1 VHVELSLST
10 SSPIISLSE
19 STSKPTQAIV
29 TARIIE
35 SVDSSS
41 PITLQVDGNPLD
53 GGHDSFHD
61 APFRGALSTLEDI
74 TDKSRRIILNPPVR
88 VNYGS
93 NHDKD
98 LRKVTFMHFA
108 TIPAKGQGVLM
119 VKYNLTLERLFKFQ
133 DYPGTLKRED
143 VKPGDKFQLRMS
155 NVNMIGWWAFGDL
168 QGDLKEKK
176 FVGDWETP
184 NADGKFD
191 TLVEGEKSN
200 VEMMK
205 QDGWVFSEK
214 RQDLNMT
221 TDTDEGVV
229 IEFVE

>member
-1 VHVELSLST
+1 
-10 SSPIISLSE
+10 
-19 STSKPTQAIV
+19 
-29 TARIIE
+29 
-35 SVDSSS
+35 
-41 PITLQVDGNPLD
+41 
-53 GGHDSFHD
+53 
-61 APFRGALSTLEDI
+61 
-74 TDKSRRIILNPPVR
+74 
-88 VNYGS
+88 
-93 NHDKD
+93 
-98 LRKVTFMHFA
+98 MHFA

-229 IEFVE
+229 IEFVEQAPPWADPDLYEKFQFDKLHQDIFTMTMATTLVQATSSCWVLGHRLWNYSWS